1 MRYEQPIPFYMAYPF
16 LLPLDQEQAQ
26 EKDLQVM
33 KSFYSRR
40 AARIQEKA
48 DRECDRMEY
57 DGSMMFDE
65 YPDRLMIEMVVDR
78 IQKKVTGEDGELEAE
93 QFHGGMQ
100 PPPGHRPPPPP
111 PPKPP
116 PEKDP
121 PEPEDEEGAAAEIVE
136 LTEANPELICEPM
149 SPMPPMN
156 CVPPYIPPDIMPFVL
171 IGPFHAWER

>member
-65 YPDRLMIEMVVDR
+65 YPDKFMMHRLYRQIRSQV
-78 IQKKVTGEDGELEAE
+78 DGEMAAQEI
-93 QFHGGMQ
+93 
-100 PPPGHRPPPPP
+100 P
-111 PPKPP
+111 
-116 PEKDP
+116 
-121 PEPEDEEGAAAEIVE
+121 DEF
-136 LTEANPELICEPM
+136 LDELIQ
-149 SPMPPMN
+149 
-156 CVPPYIPPDIMPFVL
+156 VL
-171 IGPFHAWER
+171 LYQEISRRRCRRRRYRGF